1 MQFLCVQNSIFAKQ
15 EQSFCRKLAKT
26 IVGFRALQINGNR
39 SKTANFSHPKH
50 ASLLFASFQCC
61 LLLANMNQMK
71 FKLTI
76 MVELATLI

>member
-15 EQSFCRKLAKT
+15 EQSSCRKLAKT

-50 ASLLFASFQCC
+50 ASLLFA
-61 LLLANMNQMK
+61 
-71 FKLTI
+71 
-76 MVELATLI
+76 